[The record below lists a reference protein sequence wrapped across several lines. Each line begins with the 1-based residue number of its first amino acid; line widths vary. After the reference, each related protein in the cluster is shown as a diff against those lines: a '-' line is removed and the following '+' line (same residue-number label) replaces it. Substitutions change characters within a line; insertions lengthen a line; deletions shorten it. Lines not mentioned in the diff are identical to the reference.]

1 LATTGCACEPAL
13 RQVGRATPAGRPG
26 HRLDRSQLA
35 GARVRL
41 TDPAVGV
48 RRLVLLV
55 TSPRVAPG
63 LLTWDAWQAV
73 HAGPVFTN
81 DQDHPQLPALA
92 AAGVV
97 VEAADPELPPV
108 GLVRLL
114 RSAAQG
120 SGPQHSGTATW
131 LAGPAGDEPM
141 ARALAD
147 LAVQA
152 ADVGSDLEMEVL
164 HGS

>member
-1 LATTGCACEPAL
+1 MTNP
-13 RQVGRATPAGRPG
+13 PG
-26 HRLDRSQLA
+26 
-35 GARVRL
+35 G
-41 TDPAVGV
+41 T

-63 LLTWDAWQAV
+63 LLTWDAWVAL

-97 VEAADPELPPV
+97 VESVDPELPPV
-108 GLVRLL
+108 GLARLL
-114 RSAAQG
+114 RSAAQD
-120 SGPQHSGTATW
+120 SGTATW
-131 LAGPAGDEPM
+131 LAGRSGDEAM

-152 ADVGSDLEMEVL
+152 ADV
-164 HGS
+164 